1 MTTTTRTNA
10 VARAFLCWLDEHEA
24 RHPNSHDYLD
34 EEPVVDNLPVTEQ
47 ELERAVLRVES
58 YGLIKGLKAMGSRIP
73 LRVHL
78 LDPGRECIDD
88 YDGDLARFR
97 EAQGR
102 PGNQHVTIHQGDHG
116 QAAAFA
122 GRDVVQT
129 MNVTEDPDRL
139 RDVARASREVLP
151 LVPEEHRTE
160 IERAVE
166 DAEDAVSSPRPRLTV
181 KQASAALAAA
191 LAASASLLVVIRF
204 IIDALSGGL
213 GGHQ

>member
-1 MTTTTRTNA
+1 M
-10 VARAFLCWLDEHEA
+10 ARAFLRWLDEHEA
-24 RHPNSHDYLD
+24 RHPNPHDYLD
-34 EEPVVDNLPVTEQ
+34 VEPLVDNLPVTEQ

-88 YDGDLARFR
+88 YDADPARFR
-97 EAQGR
+97 QAQGG
-102 PGNQHVTIHQGDHG
+102 PGDQHVTIHQGDYG

-151 LVPEEHRTE
+151 LVPEQYRTD

-166 DAEDAVSSPRPRLTV
+166 DAEDAVGSPRPRLTV
-181 KQASAALAAA
+181 KQAAAALAAA
-191 LAASASLLVVIRF
+191 LAASASLLVVLRF